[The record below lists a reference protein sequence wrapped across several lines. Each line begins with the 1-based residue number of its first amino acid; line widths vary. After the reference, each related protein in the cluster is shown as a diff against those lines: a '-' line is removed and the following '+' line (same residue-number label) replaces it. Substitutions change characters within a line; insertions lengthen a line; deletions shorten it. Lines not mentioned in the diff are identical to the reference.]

1 MWLLAICVSLS
12 WCCRFV
18 CSVICQYPGQTGLS
32 LHWTHR
38 YFVGFVMSCHG
49 SYIDVK
55 AFLSNMLLNMKV
67 NKIKTGINRD
77 L

>member
-1 MWLLAICVSLS
+1 M
-12 WCCRFV
+12 
-18 CSVICQYPGQTGLS
+18 ICQYPRQTGLS

-49 SYIDVK
+49 SYIDVNVSLFK
-55 AFLSNMLLNMKV
+55 AFLSNMLFNMKV

-77 L
+77 M